1 MYAKLID
8 GTISPAPRVLVR
20 GGQRIYN
27 PPAEVLAAAG
37 WKLVVY
43 TDAPEVEAGFAAAA
57 GWTETAEV
65 IVQTWT
71 VEPEGDIPDAEALE
85 ILLGGEGA

>member
-1 MYAKLID
+1 MYAKLM
-8 GTISPAPRVLVR
+8 GGAFFSAPRVLVR
-20 GGQRIYN
+20 SGQRIYN
-27 PPAEVLAAAG
+27 PPADILIAEG
-37 WKLVVY
+37 YKPVVY
-43 TDAPEVEAGFAAAA
+43 TDAPEVEAGFAVAA
-57 GWTETAEV
+57 GWTETEEA